1 MKFWARRV
9 VPFLFKW
16 RPLRFKWLV
25 IEMLEWSTKP
35 QFFCLQHSLRTLFTS
50 GTLHARASS
59 SDLLMRPDID
69 IIAEEFRVFGSNW
82 KYRMQRYSWG
92 NCTAVNFFKIEVFKM
107 PFPAFPGLKLVNRE
121 AILRGLKNAHK
132 KWNIWFGNYNYRFGI
147 VSFLVDSKTNSDRK
161 ERTNFRW
168 QMVYRL

>member
-69 IIAEEFRVFGSNW
+69 IIADILTIWLLTGMLRVVWLANLTNKVGRTYTLDTIVHNRK
-82 KYRMQRYSWG
+82 KYGTEYCPLRYTSVDCHVVG
-92 NCTAVNFFKIEVFKM
+92 KKFIPHNPLFSFT
-107 PFPAFPGLKLVNRE
+107 LKFIN
-121 AILRGLKNAHK
+121 
-132 KWNIWFGNYNYRFGI
+132 
-147 VSFLVDSKTNSDRK
+147 
-161 ERTNFRW
+161 
-168 QMVYRL
+168 QMVTCGPEPTLYSLLQIK